1 MVFRDL
7 PFSDRLRVAM
17 PEEFGMAVRTAAE
30 RHGVT
35 IADYARLALSERL
48 ERDGVSFP
56 HLGSVN
62 QIQRGLS

>member
-7 PFSDRLRVAM
+7 PFSNRLRVGM
-17 PEEFGMAVRTAAE
+17 PEEFGMAVREAAE
-30 RHGVT
+30 LHGVS

-48 ERDGVSFP
+48 ERDGVDFP

-62 QIQRGLS
+62 QIQRGLL